1 MGQVAESAPTPAAAS
16 ETHGRPSGPEGAATR
31 NEAGTGRTTVEGRQS
46 RRPDVEFPLP
56 GREALVDGGS
66 WSLDTR
72 VEQAYV
78 ALDTT
83 RTKGRLTREALAE
96 AGGVAREVTATS
108 DEPEARFIDLYT
120 RAGNAFLN
128 GDNPTAWQQL
138 RIAFEVDSTGAAGGR
153 VLRFVRRVMKGK
165 GRNPGRDANW
175 ILGLA
180 FGDVRG
186 DLDEELEAAAERAP
200 RNNAVLFA
208 RALRAVEVR
217 DGVKAVSLLRR
228 GCEDGVEEACAL
240 LGRR

>member
-1 MGQVAESAPTPAAAS
+1 MGQVAEQPSGAAAS
-16 ETHGRPSGPEGAATR
+16 PDTFAGKDRKGAADSGSALSKL
-31 NEAGTGRTTVEGRQS
+31 EAGS
-46 RRPDVEFPLP
+46 RDAGAVVSADPSLP
-56 GREALVDGGS
+56 RREALVDGGQ

-72 VEQAYV
+72 VEGAYR

-83 RTKGRLTREALAE
+83 RTKGTLTREALAE
-96 AGGVAREVTATS
+96 AGGIAREIASTS

-120 RAGNAFLN
+120 RAGSAFLN
-128 GDNPTAWQQL
+128 GDNATAWQQL
-138 RIAFEVDSTGAAGGR
+138 HEAFRVDQSGAAGGR

-165 GRNPGRDANW
+165 GMNPGPDANW

-186 DLDEELEAAAERAP
+186 DLDEELAAAAERAP
-200 RNNAVLFA
+200 GNRAVRVA

-217 DGVKAVSLLRR
+217 DGRRAGALLR
-228 GCEDGVEEACAL
+228 EACADGIEDACEL